1 MRELALRAKRA
12 VQSDAFAFIDSLL
25 SFEFDKLPF
34 NPDDV
39 SLAQSDH
46 HLCILIFTISSA
58 AQFIILLET
67 AEAFLSPVF
76 DAEAVDSFL
85 GQFRDTLEGICPQ
98 MTSQSEP
105 ERLSTSNVHVV
116 IKKTEFLKEADRA
129 IALEE
134 FDGGNSQVN
143 EFNDFPRFGMN

>member
-12 VQSDAFAFIDSLL
+12 AQSDAFAFIDSLL

-143 EFNDFPRFGMN
+143 DF